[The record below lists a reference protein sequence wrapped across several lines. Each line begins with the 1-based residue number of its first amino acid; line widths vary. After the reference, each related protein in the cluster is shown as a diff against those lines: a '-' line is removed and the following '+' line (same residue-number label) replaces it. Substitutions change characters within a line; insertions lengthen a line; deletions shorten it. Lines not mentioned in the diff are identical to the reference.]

1 MTNQRPA
8 HHPVLD
14 TLLAAKL
21 SNDDLYILG
30 SALLAAWGKAAIPG
44 RLPPWGQQERW
55 FGTELLKSLRYFA
68 TGIDPDD
75 KETWPKGYTGD
86 K

>member
-1 MTNQRPA
+1 MTDQRPA

-14 TLLAAKL
+14 ALLDAKL
-21 SNDDLYILG
+21 SDDDLYILG
-30 SALLAAWGKAAIPG
+30 SAVLAAIGKSAVPG
-44 RLPPWGQQERW
+44 RVPPWGQQERW
-55 FGTELLKSLRYFA
+55 FATELRKSLRYFA

-75 KETWPKGYTGD
+75 KETWPKGYKGD